1 MKNLIL
7 LASIVMFLFKT
18 GNVLSDSSIF
28 NVNNIKIDLNLYKN
42 KEKFLNI
49 AFKKGFL
56 QLADRILLKQDKLK
70 IENIDNN
77 QIKKFISYYQINEES
92 AEQNTDEE
100 FIKINLAFDK
110 EKLNN
115 YFYQNN
121 ILYTDLKLKEVG
133 IFPLHIK
140 NDVPMIYSENFFYDN
155 WNKNKKIKNEN
166 QVDYIIPVENLESI
180 EIIKKHSNNFE
191 NIEFLKLFKEYDL
204 NNKIFIIIF
213 EEKLQF
219 KIFFKG
225 YISKKR
231 IIKSFNYPKNNLR
244 LIDQYKKIILELK
257 HETIEIIKSNNL
269 IDIKTPSFL
278 NLKLNINKIN
288 DLYIAQKIFEKIDL
302 IEKFNVIEL
311 NKKEAK
317 IKIKYFGK
325 TSYIAEK
332 FFENGIKLINENN
345 EWKIEII

>member
-1 MKNLIL
+1 M
-7 LASIVMFLFKT
+7 
-18 GNVLSDSSIF
+18 
-28 NVNNIKIDLNLYKN
+28 
-42 KEKFLNI
+42 
-49 AFKKGFL
+49 
-56 QLADRILLKQDKLK
+56 
-70 IENIDNN
+70 
-77 QIKKFISYYQINEES
+77 
-92 AEQNTDEE
+92 
-100 FIKINLAFDK
+100 
-110 EKLNN
+110 
-115 YFYQNN
+115 
-121 ILYTDLKLKEVG
+121 
-133 IFPLHIK
+133 
-140 NDVPMIYSENFFYDN
+140 
-155 WNKNKKIKNEN
+155 
-166 QVDYIIPVENLESI
+166 
-180 EIIKKHSNNFE
+180 
-191 NIEFLKLFKEYDL
+191 
-204 NNKIFIIIF
+204 
-213 EEKLQF
+213 
-219 KIFFKG
+219 
-225 YISKKR
+225 
-231 IIKSFNYPKNNLR
+231 R